1 MKTKRIFSII
11 AAAALAISAGAQQ
24 SDHENYVGVSFGG
37 GLNTMLYKPANGTS
51 QVGGGLDA
59 SLFYAR
65 FFNQWVGLG
74 VGLNYSWANAYATY
88 NWNEV
93 TTGLTHASNPN
104 VTYNLTTG
112 FNNFVERQNVGVL
125 SIPIEVLFRKVFTE
139 RCALIGGVGLSIDF
153 PIHGAYYA
161 KGGSYSTTGVFPSL
175 GDYTVRDMPEHGFS
189 TYTTT
194 QNAKF
199 NNRAKAGVGLI
210 ADLGTRIAINDNW
223 GFYCGIY
230 LGYGFTSLMAQAK
243 ADPMIAIN
251 PSDPSK
257 IDYRGTFDSNETA
270 KANQLRFGVKVAF
283 DFGWPSMSKKKAD
296 AERIAREQ
304 FVADS
309 IAAAQAEQ
317 LRLAREK
324 AIADSI
330 AVAEAEAAR
339 LAAEQAA
346 ADALAAA
353 EAERLA
359 RLSAEEEAQLARE
372 KAIADSIAA
381 AEAERARKMQE
392 AVERFN
398 ALKAQGEALTVHF
411 DTGGDEL
418 KFKDGEKEI
427 MDEVCMVLSERHD
440 LRIRITGHTDNT
452 GNEEQNLKIWG
463 MKRAESLK
471 AYMVSRGVNADQ
483 IECESKGQSE
493 PVADNSTR
501 EGRAQNRRANIK
513 FL

>member
-1 MKTKRIFSII
+1 MKTKRIFSIF

-37 GLNTMLYKPANGTS
+37 GLNTMLYRPANGTS
-51 QVGGGLDA
+51 QVGAGFDA

-74 VGLNYSWANAYATY
+74 LGLNYSWANAYATY

-125 SIPIEVLFRKVFTE
+125 SIPVEVLFRKVFTE
-139 RCALIGGVGLSIDF
+139 RCALIGGVGVSVDF

-161 KGGSYSTTGVFPSL
+161 KGGSYNTTGVFPAL
-175 GDYTVRDMPEHGFS
+175 GDYTVSDMPEHGFS

-194 QNAKF
+194 QGAKF
-199 NNRAKAGVGLI
+199 NNRAKVGVGI
-210 ADLGTRIAINDNW
+210 IGDLGARVALNDNW

-230 LGYGFTSLMAQAK
+230 LGYGFTNLLGAAK
-243 ADPMIAIN
+243 ADEMIMVN
-251 PSDPSK
+251 PTDPSK

-270 KANQLRFGVKVAF
+270 KANLLRCGLKIAF
-283 DFGWPSMSKKKAD
+283 DFGWPSPAQK
-296 AERIAREQ
+296 
-304 FVADS
+304 
-309 IAAAQAEQ
+309 QAE
-317 LRLAREK
+317 
-324 AIADSI
+324 
-330 AVAEAEAAR
+330 EAKR

-346 ADALAAA
+346 AEERARLEAEKA

-359 RLSAEEEAQLARE
+359 AEAEQARLAAEAETARLAAEKAEAERRARLSEEEQARIARE

-381 AEAERARKMQE
+381 AEAEHARKMQE
-392 AVERFN
+392 AIERFN
-398 ALKAQGEALTVHF
+398 ALKTKSESITVHF
-411 DTGGDEL
+411 DTGGDKL
-418 KFKDGEKEI
+418 KFKDGEQEM

-440 LRIRITGHTDNT
+440 IRIRIIGHTDNT
-452 GNEEQNLKIWG
+452 GNADQNLKVWG

-471 AYMVSRGVNADQ
+471 AYMVDRGVNADQ
-483 IECESKGQSE
+483 IECESKGQTE
-493 PVADNSTR
+493 PVADNSTAA
-501 EGRAQNRRANIK
+501 GRAQNRRANIK